1 MNERSPIKLEMKLR
15 PERNREW
22 ALSKWNA
29 DDSAV
34 CGEGWRVDLVERMIL
49 SVPLAAT
56 VIMAC

>member
-1 MNERSPIKLEMKLR
+1 MEMKLR